1 MLFREALLRCNT
13 HSAIPPAAT
22 GKAGLT
28 ILGWQQLAEAAAD
41 DVLVI
46 YSPQIKFFSNGAST
60 MRRHLSLV
68 LSQTCLKLDTA
79 TRQQPT
85 CVASWRLEQ
94 LDTTSIIKI
103 LHHEQPNLSFDTPYP
118 HIKPLTS
125 LITLKLIRDYPGILN
140 YYQNLELHSNLLGL
154 KPDSQYR
161 NRLNS
166 AANNDLIL
174 MDWWEVNLDRESTHE
189 EVQNTLLRM
198 HQIQE
203 DYDQLVNQQESVRQL
218 LSEQNKVARQALTEL
233 ARHKQEA

>member
-1 MLFREALLRCNT
+1 MRHYC
-13 HSAIPPAAT
+13 AAT
-22 GKAGLT
+22 PIEPSLRQRLEKAGLT

-46 YSPQIKFFSNGAST
+46 YSPPDQILQQWRIDHETAPLAGALT
-60 MRRHLSLV
+60 NLFEA
-68 LSQTCLKLDTA
+68 LDTA
-79 TRQQPT
+79 TRQQTT

-94 LDTTSIIKI
+94 LDTTSIIQI
-103 LHHEQPNLSFDTPYP
+103 LHHEQPNLSSDTPYP

-125 LITLKLIRDYPGILN
+125 LITLKLIRDNPGILN

-154 KPDSQYR
+154 QPDSQYR

-218 LSEQNKVARQALTEL
+218 LSEQNKVARLALTEL